1 MTFRTRLLVIF
12 TLAVVASV
20 GLVELLVSNRTR
32 EAFEGL
38 EAQRVDALVAQFQK
52 EFDRRKEEI
61 VLAVNGI
68 ARSDTLSTIATSA
81 DFSSYYDVA
90 PDLASAHGL
99 KLLELVAGD
108 GTIISSAEWPARFG
122 YSEEWLTHATD
133 WHSLGAFLKR
143 EELADGV
150 ALSLVAVSTVEVGDR
165 RLYVV
170 GGQELDREFLST
182 LVLPK
187 GMRVL
192 LYRNLDPQ
200 FSPAALVGDARF
212 GDAGMVQ
219 PLVLRVLGDRRE
231 TTRILGHGADA
242 ETFHALPLSGYE
254 DSLLVVLLIASS
266 RRELVELEA
275 SLQSTGI
282 WVAAGGMLMGVVLAW
297 WATVRITRPVQR
309 LAESAGRV
317 AAGEWGTTVEV
328 ASADEIGRLARAFNR
343 MTHEL
348 VEQRQR
354 LVQAERVAAW
364 RELARRLAHE
374 SKTRCSRCR
383 SRWRTCSAP
392 GRSIPS
398 SSTKCFARAPPRCWR
413 SYRT

>member
-20 GLVELLVSNRTR
+20 GLVELLVSNSTR
-32 EAFEGL
+32 QAFEGL
-38 EAQRVDALVAQFQK
+38 ETQRVDALVAQFQK

-68 ARSDTLSTIATSA
+68 ARSEMLSTIATSA

-182 LVLPK
+182 LVLP
-187 GMRVL
+187 
-192 LYRNLDPQ
+192 
-200 FSPAALVGDARF
+200 
-212 GDAGMVQ
+212 
-219 PLVLRVLGDRRE
+219 
-231 TTRILGHGADA
+231 
-242 ETFHALPLSGYE
+242 
-254 DSLLVVLLIASS
+254 
-266 RRELVELEA
+266 
-275 SLQSTGI
+275 
-282 WVAAGGMLMGVVLAW
+282 
-297 WATVRITRPVQR
+297 
-309 LAESAGRV
+309 
-317 AAGEWGTTVEV
+317 
-328 ASADEIGRLARAFNR
+328 
-343 MTHEL
+343 
-348 VEQRQR
+348 
-354 LVQAERVAAW
+354 
-364 RELARRLAHE
+364 
-374 SKTRCSRCR
+374 
-383 SRWRTCSAP
+383 
-392 GRSIPS
+392 
-398 SSTKCFARAPPRCWR
+398 
-413 SYRT
+413 